1 MPSWIMRASRG
12 YSTLDEQ
19 EDDVTHYFWADDKE
33 DAEEYIKTHWVEL
46 LGKDPSW
53 FLVSLEEQRTRGGY
67 RPGAGRP
74 TLPPEKK
81 AKPKTVAKRIPIDLA
96 ENLEKIDTL
105 LALIEDWKRRSENS
119 SSTSPRWAKL
129 REFLSDVEKIDLKL

>member
-1 MPSWIMRASRG
+1 MPNWIMRVSRG
-12 YSTLDEQ
+12 YNFLDKQDVDITLQ
-19 EDDVTHYFWADDKE
+19 FWADDKE
-33 DAEEYIKTHWVEL
+33 DAEEYINTHWVEL
-46 LGKDPSW
+46 VGKDSNW

-81 AKPKTVAKRIPIDLA
+81 AKPKTVAKRIPVQLA
-96 ENLEKIDTL
+96 ENLEKIDSL
-105 LALIEDWKRRSENS
+105 LALIDDWKQRSDNS

-129 REFLSDVEKIDLKL
+129 REFLSDVEKLGI

>member
-1 MPSWIMRASRG
+1 MRVSRR
-12 YSTLDEQ
+12 YSALEDKQ
-19 EDDVTHYFWADDKE
+19 DDDVTHQFWADDKE
-33 DAEEYIKTHWVEL
+33 DAEEYLRTHWVEL

-81 AKPKTVAKRIPIDLA
+81 VKSKTVAKRISIELA

-105 LALIEDWKRRSENS
+105 LTLIEDWKQRSENS
-119 SSTSPRWAKL
+119 SPTSPRWAKL